1 MGKSMKISPKI
12 ENRTIVSFNN
22 FTSGYLPEENTTSN
36 SKRYSHIN
44 VYCSIIYNSQ
54 DMGAT

>member
-1 MGKSMKISPKI
+1 MKISPKI

>member
-1 MGKSMKISPKI
+1 MESYIYLSL
-12 ENRTIVSFNN
+12 SHN